1 MPHDRPSLEG
11 LLNDPAVSFPL
22 KAVLLAWRSRD
33 PLAAAAGAAALA
45 AVMRDRAT
53 FVLDSVIGLDE
64 GLGRLLSWA
73 QVARFTGLCR
83 TTAWRMRR
91 AGDFP
96 QPAPISPG
104 RVAWRERDI
113 TAWIRSRGAPAADA

>member
-1 MPHDRPSLEG
+1 MSALDG
-11 LLNDPAVSFPL
+11 LLNDPAVSDPL
-22 KAVLLAWRSRD
+22 KAVLLAWRRRD
-33 PLAAAAGAAALA
+33 PLDAANDAAALA
-45 AVMRDRAT
+45 ALLGDRAT
-53 FVLDSVIGLDE
+53 WVLNTDLARDRRRD
-64 GLGRLLSWA
+64 RLLNWA
-73 QVARFTGLCR
+73 QVGRLTGLGR

-104 RVAWRERDI
+104 RAAWRGRDI